1 MSTTQ
6 ATLLLFAPI
15 VMLIGGLAMFYWSHN
30 NKKQRLDAKASLK
43 RLANHSNEAQ

>member
-15 VMLIGGLAMFYWSHN
+15 VMLIGGLAMFYCSHD
-30 NKKQRLDAKASLK
+30 NKKGRVDAKASLK
-43 RLANHSNEAQ
+43 RLADDSHEA